1 MSESAAV
8 AIVGGGVIGASIAY
22 HLAVRGVR
30 DIVILDRSA
39 TAGAGSTGKATGGF
53 RAQFATPIN
62 VRLSLL
68 ARKNLLRFEE
78 DTGVDPGFS
87 QVGYLW
93 LASNESQ
100 MQALRTAQRMQN
112 AEGLHEA
119 TELALADVQSVNS
132 AISMDGIVGAAFC
145 PTDGY
150 IRPLEILRGYLQA
163 AERLGVTV
171 RWGTTCNSMQVDGNG
186 RVTGV
191 ITDAG
196 RIDVDTVVNAAGPW
210 AARIA
215 AMAGVSLL
223 VSPLKRQVAITE
235 PCPAI
240 PSTMP
245 MTIFIDTGFHI
256 RARDGRAMVCWPD
269 PVPPGEPADLRA
281 DLHADPEWID
291 AVTAMAHARVPA
303 LRGCPVDRTLCYAGL
318 YEVSPDEHAIVGLSP
333 NCENMYFANGSSGHG
348 VMHSPALGAIVADM
362 IIGREP
368 GIDVSILRPSRF
380 DEGNAIASV
389 ELI

>member
-1 MSESAAV
+1 MSERAAV

-22 HLAVRGVR
+22 HLALRGVR
-30 DIVILDRSA
+30 DVVVLDRA
-39 TAGAGSTGKATGGF
+39 PVAGAGSTGKATGGF

-68 ARKNLLRFEE
+68 ARQNLLRFEE

-93 LASNESQ
+93 LASNDSQ
-100 MQALRTAQRMQN
+100 MEALRTALRMQN

-132 AISMDGIVGAAFC
+132 AISIDGIVGAAFC

-150 IRPLEILRGYLQA
+150 IRPLEILRGYIEA
-163 AERLGVTV
+163 AKRLGVTV
-171 RWGTTCNSMQVDGNG
+171 RWGTKCNSMQLDGNG
-186 RVTGV
+186 RVTSL

-196 RIDVDTVVNAAGPW
+196 TIDVDTVVNASGPW
-210 AARIA
+210 AADIA
-215 AMAGVSLL
+215 AMAGVSLP
-223 VSPLKRQVAITE
+223 VAPLRRQVAITE
-235 PCPAI
+235 TCRAI
-240 PSTMP
+240 PATMP

-256 RARDGRAMVCWPD
+256 RARDGRTMVCWPD
-269 PVPPGEPADLRA
+269 PVAPGEPA

-303 LRGCPVDRTLCYAGL
+303 LHGCPVDRTLCYAGL

-368 GIDVSILRPSRF
+368 EIDVSILRPSRF